1 MTRLYSFFRKA
12 KAWQLFLLMIVLPF
26 FLQFGLMVTF
36 AFITVKHIGDPKV
49 TSFVPFYIIPIV
61 LVLALGSVLMWMRS
75 IVFGLEHRV
84 PEEARVSLK
93 GFNFFSLIP
102 IFYFFLLG
110 VFLFFLLQFIA
121 SVQHQPTQ
129 DFPSVGVPFIAMFVL
144 IVPLHLLS
152 IAGLF
157 YSFYI
162 TAKTIRSVELGR
174 KVVFSDYAGEFFLL
188 WFHLIGIWIIQ
199 PRINEMFKEEKSL

>member
-1 MTRLYSFFRKA
+1 MRLYSFFRKA
-12 KAWQLFLLMIVLPF
+12 KAWQLFLLMIALPF
-26 FLQFGLMVTF
+26 IIQFGLVVTF
-36 AFITVKHIGDPKV
+36 VFVTVKHIGDPKV
-49 TSFVPFYIIPIV
+49 TSFAPFYFIPII
-61 LVLALGSVLMWMRS
+61 LVLALGSVLIWMRS

-102 IFYFFLLG
+102 IFYFILLG
-110 VFLFFLLQFIA
+110 VFVFFMVQFAA
-121 SVQHQPTQ
+121 SAQQQTTEVL
-129 DFPSVGVPFIAMFVL
+129 PSMGLPLISMSIL

-152 IAGLF
+152 IAGMF
-157 YSFYI
+157 YSFYV
-162 TAKTIRSVELGR
+162 TAKTLRSVELGR

-199 PRINEMFKEEKSL
+199 PRINKLFQEEKSL